1 MSMSK
6 YPHFNI
12 LSREEEY
19 ELAVQAANGN
29 AKARNLLVLSNIP
42 YAIKYSRSFK
52 GYNFDDEDLVQIGLI
67 GLIEAVDKFDFEK
80 GFRIITYA
88 KNWIRKEIMDAAGKS
103 LKNPACPINR
113 KNDPDFDE
121 EAFLSSLCDNS
132 KNSVEEECINN
143 EMIGNMKKA
152 LTSLSSKEA
161 DILTRHYG
169 LNYKEPQAFSEIAE
183 SYGLSKARIHQLEQA
198 ALSTLKNELDG
209 LHDFYDLCA

>member
-1 MSMSK
+1 MAMSK

-12 LSREEEY
+12 LSREEEF

-42 YAIKYSRSFK
+42 YAIKYSRSFRH
-52 GYNFDDEDLVQIGLI
+52 YNFDDEDLVQIALI

-113 KNDPDFDE
+113 NDNPDFDE
-121 EAFLSSLCDNS
+121 EEFLSSLCDNS
-132 KNSVEEECINN
+132 KNSVEEECLNN
-143 EMIGNMKKA
+143 EISERMKKA
-152 LTSLSSKEA
+152 LNFLPSKQA

-169 LNYKEPQAFSEIAE
+169 LTYKEPQSFNEIAE
-183 SYGLSKARIHQLEQA
+183 SYGLTKARIHQIEQQA
-198 ALSTLKNELDG
+198 FSTLRNELGD
-209 LHDFYDLCA
+209 LYDLCA

>member
-12 LSREEEY
+12 LSREEEF
-19 ELAVQAANGN
+19 ELAAQAANGN
-29 AKARNLLVLSNIP
+29 AKARKLLILSNIP

-113 KNDPDFDE
+113 NDDPEFDE
-121 EAFLSSLCDNS
+121 EEFLSSLCDNS
-132 KNSVEEECINN
+132 KNTVEEECLNN
-143 EMIGNMKKA
+143 EISERMKKA
-152 LTSLSSKEA
+152 LNFLPSKQA

-169 LNYKEPQAFSEIAE
+169 LTYKEPQSFNEIAE
-183 SYGLSKARIHQLEQA
+183 SYGLTKARIHQIEQQA
-198 ALSTLKNELDG
+198 FSTLKNELGD
-209 LHDFYDLCA
+209 LYDLCA

>member
-12 LSREEEY
+12 LSREEEF

-29 AKARNLLVLSNIP
+29 AKARKLLILSNIP
-42 YAIKYSRSFK
+42 YAIKYSRSFRR
-52 GYNFDDEDLVQIGLI
+52 YNFDDEDLVQIALI

-113 KNDPDFDE
+113 NDDPEFDE
-121 EAFLSSLCDNS
+121 EEFLSSLCDNS
-132 KNSVEEECINN
+132 KNTVEEECLNN
-143 EMIGNMKKA
+143 EISERMKKA
-152 LTSLSSKEA
+152 LNFLPSKQA

-169 LNYKEPQAFSEIAE
+169 LTYKEPQSFNEIAE
-183 SYGLSKARIHQLEQA
+183 SYGLTKARIHQIEQQA
-198 ALSTLKNELDG
+198 FSTLKNELGD
-209 LHDFYDLCA
+209 LYDLCA

>member
-12 LSREEEY
+12 LSREEEF
-19 ELAVQAANGN
+19 ELAIQAANGN

-42 YAIKYSRSFK
+42 YAIKYSRSFRR
-52 GYNFDDEDLVQIGLI
+52 YNFDDEDLVQIGLI

-113 KNDPDFDE
+113 NNDPEFDE
-121 EAFLSSLCDNS
+121 EEFLSSLCDNS
-132 KNSVEEECINN
+132 KNTVEEECINN
-143 EMIGNMKKA
+143 EISERMKKA
-152 LTSLSSKEA
+152 LNFLPSKQA

-169 LNYKEPQAFSEIAE
+169 LTYKEPQSFNEIAE
-183 SYGLSKARIHQLEQA
+183 SYGLTKARIHQIEQQA
-198 ALSTLKNELDG
+198 FSTLRNELGD
-209 LHDFYDLCA
+209 LYDLCA

>member
-12 LSREEEY
+12 LSREEEF
-19 ELAVQAANGN
+19 ELAVQATNGN
-29 AKARNLLVLSNIP
+29 AKARKLLILSNIP
-42 YAIKYSRSFK
+42 YAIKYSRSFRR
-52 GYNFDDEDLVQIGLI
+52 YNFDDEDLVQIALI

-113 KNDPDFDE
+113 NDDPEFDE
-121 EAFLSSLCDNS
+121 EEFLSSLCDNS
-132 KNSVEEECINN
+132 KNTVEEECLNN
-143 EMIGNMKKA
+143 EISERMKKA
-152 LTSLSSKEA
+152 LNFLPSKQA

-169 LNYKEPQAFSEIAE
+169 LTYKEPQSFSEIAE
-183 SYGLSKARIHQLEQA
+183 SYGLTKARIHQIEQQA
-198 ALSTLKNELDG
+198 FSTLKNELG
-209 LHDFYDLCA
+209 DLYKLSA

>member
-12 LSREEEY
+12 LSREEEF

-29 AKARNLLVLSNIP
+29 EKARKLLILSNIP
-42 YAIKYSRSFK
+42 YAIKYSRSFRR
-52 GYNFDDEDLVQIGLI
+52 YNFDDEDLVQIALI

-113 KNDPDFDE
+113 NDDPEFDE

-132 KNSVEEECINN
+132 KNTVEEECLNN
-143 EMIGNMKKA
+143 EISERIKKA
-152 LTSLSSKEA
+152 LNFLPSKQA

-169 LNYKEPQAFSEIAE
+169 LTYKEPQSFNEIAE
-183 SYGLSKARIHQLEQA
+183 SYGLTKARIHQIEQQA
-198 ALSTLKNELDG
+198 FSTLRNELGD
-209 LHDFYDLCA
+209 LYDLCA

>member
-12 LSREEEY
+12 LSREEEF

-29 AKARNLLVLSNIP
+29 AKARNLLILSNIP
-42 YAIKYSRSFK
+42 YAIKYSRSFR
-52 GYNFDDEDLVQIGLI
+52 GYNFDDDDLVQIALI

-113 KNDPDFDE
+113 NDDPEFDE
-121 EAFLSSLCDNS
+121 EEFLSSLCDNS
-132 KNSVEEECINN
+132 KNTVEEECINN
-143 EMIGNMKKA
+143 EMTVRVKEA
-152 LTSLSSKEA
+152 LASLPSKQA

-169 LNYKEPQAFSEIAE
+169 LTYKEPQSFNEIAE
-183 SYGLSKARIHQLEQA
+183 SYGLTKARIHQIEQQA
-198 ALSTLKNELDG
+198 FSTLKNELGD
-209 LHDFYDLCA
+209 LYDLCA

>member
-1 MSMSK
+1 MSK

-12 LSREEEY
+12 LSREEEF

-29 AKARNLLVLSNIP
+29 AKARKLLILSNIP
-42 YAIKYSRSFK
+42 YAIKYSRSFRR
-52 GYNFDDEDLVQIGLI
+52 YNFDDEDLVQIGLI

-113 KNDPDFDE
+113 NDDPEFDE
-121 EAFLSSLCDNS
+121 EEFLSSLCDNS
-132 KNSVEEECINN
+132 KNTVEEECLNN
-143 EMIGNMKKA
+143 EISERMKKA
-152 LTSLSSKEA
+152 LNFLPSKQA

-169 LNYKEPQAFSEIAE
+169 LTYKEPQSFNEIAE
-183 SYGLSKARIHQLEQA
+183 SYGLTKARIHQIEQQA
-198 ALSTLKNELDG
+198 FSTLRNELGD
-209 LHDFYDLCA
+209 LYDLCA

>member
-12 LSREEEY
+12 LSREEEF

-42 YAIKYSRSFK
+42 YAIKYSRSFRH
-52 GYNFDDEDLVQIGLI
+52 YNFDDEDLVQIALI

-113 KNDPDFDE
+113 NDNPDFDE
-121 EAFLSSLCDNS
+121 EEFLSSLCDNS
-132 KNSVEEECINN
+132 KNTVEEECLNN
-143 EMIGNMKKA
+143 EISERMKKA
-152 LTSLSSKEA
+152 LNFLPSKQA

-169 LNYKEPQAFSEIAE
+169 LTYKEPQSFNEIAE
-183 SYGLSKARIHQLEQA
+183 SYGLTKARIHQIEQQA
-198 ALSTLKNELDG
+198 FSTLKNELGD
-209 LHDFYDLCA
+209 LYDLCA

>member
-1 MSMSK
+1 MSMFN

-12 LSREEEY
+12 LTREEEY

-29 AKARNLLVLSNIP
+29 TKARNLLILSNIP

-52 GYNFDDEDLVQIGLI
+52 GYKFDDEDLVQIALI

-113 KNDPDFDE
+113 NDDPEFE
-121 EAFLSSLCDNS
+121 EEEFLSSLCDNS
-132 KNSVEEECINN
+132 KNTVEEECLNN
-143 EMIGNMKKA
+143 EISERMKKA
-152 LTSLSSKEA
+152 LNFLPSKQA

-169 LNYKEPQAFSEIAE
+169 LTDKEPQSFNEIAE
-183 SYGLSKARIHQLEQA
+183 S
-198 ALSTLKNELDG
+198 
-209 LHDFYDLCA
+209 

>member
-12 LSREEEY
+12 LSREEEF

-113 KNDPDFDE
+113 NNDPEFDE
-121 EAFLSSLCDNS
+121 EEFLSSLCDNS
-132 KNSVEEECINN
+132 KNTVEEECINN
-143 EMIGNMKKA
+143 EMTVRVKEA
-152 LTSLSSKEA
+152 LASLPSKQA

-169 LNYKEPQAFSEIAE
+169 LTYKEPQSFNEIAE
-183 SYGLSKARIHQLEQA
+183 SYGLTKARIHQIEQQA
-198 ALSTLKNELDG
+198 FSTLKNELVD
-209 LHDFYDLCA
+209 LYDLCA

>member
-12 LSREEEY
+12 LSREEEF
-19 ELAVQAANGN
+19 ELAIQAANGN
-29 AKARNLLVLSNIP
+29 AKARKLLILSNIP
-42 YAIKYSRSFK
+42 YAIKYSRSFRR
-52 GYNFDDEDLVQIGLI
+52 YNFDDEDLVQIALI

-113 KNDPDFDE
+113 NDNPDFDE
-121 EAFLSSLCDNS
+121 EEFLSSLCDNS
-132 KNSVEEECINN
+132 KNSVEEECLNN
-143 EMIGNMKKA
+143 EISERMKKA
-152 LTSLSSKEA
+152 LNFLPSKQA

-169 LNYKEPQAFSEIAE
+169 LTYKEPQSFNEIAE
-183 SYGLSKARIHQLEQA
+183 SYGLTKARIHQIEQQA
-198 ALSTLKNELDG
+198 FSTLKNELGD
-209 LHDFYDLCA
+209 LYDLCA

>member
-12 LSREEEY
+12 LSREEEF

-29 AKARNLLVLSNIP
+29 AKARKLLILSNIP
-42 YAIKYSRSFK
+42 FAIKYSRSFR
-52 GYNFDDEDLVQIGLI
+52 GYNFDDEDLVQIALI

-113 KNDPDFDE
+113 NDDPEFDE
-121 EAFLSSLCDNS
+121 EEFLSSLCDNS
-132 KNSVEEECINN
+132 KNTVEEECLNN
-143 EMIGNMKKA
+143 EISERMKKA
-152 LTSLSSKEA
+152 LNFLPSKQA

-169 LNYKEPQAFSEIAE
+169 LTYKEPQAFSEIAE
-183 SYGLSKARIHQLEQA
+183 SYGLSKARVHQIEQQA
-198 ALSTLKNELDG
+198 FSTLRNELGD
-209 LHDFYDLCA
+209 LYDLCA

>member
-12 LSREEEY
+12 LSREEEF
-19 ELAVQAANGN
+19 ELAVQAAKGN

-52 GYNFDDEDLVQIGLI
+52 GYNFDDEDLVQIALI

-113 KNDPDFDE
+113 NDDPEFDE
-121 EAFLSSLCDNS
+121 EEFLSSLCDNS
-132 KNSVEEECINN
+132 KNTVEEECVNN
-143 EMIGNMKKA
+143 EISERVKKA
-152 LTSLSSKEA
+152 LNFLPSKQA

-169 LNYKEPQAFSEIAE
+169 LTYKEPQSFNEIAE
-183 SYGLSKARIHQLEQA
+183 SYGLTKARIHQIEQQA
-198 ALSTLKNELDG
+198 FSTLKNELGD
-209 LHDFYDLCA
+209 LYDLCA

>member
-12 LSREEEY
+12 LSREEEF

-29 AKARNLLVLSNIP
+29 AKARKLLILSNIP
-42 YAIKYSRSFK
+42 YAIKYSRSFRR
-52 GYNFDDEDLVQIGLI
+52 YNFDDEDLVQIALI

-113 KNDPDFDE
+113 NDDPEFDE

-132 KNSVEEECINN
+132 KNTVEEECVNN
-143 EMIGNMKKA
+143 EISERMKKA
-152 LTSLSSKEA
+152 LNFLPSKQA

-169 LNYKEPQAFSEIAE
+169 LTYKEPQSFNEIAE
-183 SYGLSKARIHQLEQA
+183 SYGLTKARIHQIEQQA
-198 ALSTLKNELDG
+198 FSTLKNELG
-209 LHDFYDLCA
+209 DLYKLSA

>member
-1 MSMSK
+1 MSK

-12 LSREEEY
+12 LSREEEF

-42 YAIKYSRSFK
+42 YAIKYSRSFRR
-52 GYNFDDEDLVQIGLI
+52 YNFDDEDLVQIGLI

-113 KNDPDFDE
+113 NDDPEFDE
-121 EAFLSSLCDNS
+121 EEFLSSLCDNS
-132 KNSVEEECINN
+132 KNTVEEECINN
-143 EMIGNMKKA
+143 EMTVRVKEA
-152 LTSLSSKEA
+152 LASLPSKQA

-169 LNYKEPQAFSEIAE
+169 LTYKEPQSFNEIAE
-183 SYGLSKARIHQLEQA
+183 SYGLTKARIHQIEQQA
-198 ALSTLKNELDG
+198 FSTLRNELGD
-209 LHDFYDLCA
+209 LYDLCA

>member
-12 LSREEEY
+12 LSREEEF

-29 AKARNLLVLSNIP
+29 AKARKLLILSNIP

-52 GYNFDDEDLVQIGLI
+52 GYKFDDEDLIQIGLI

-113 KNDPDFDE
+113 NDDPEFDE
-121 EAFLSSLCDNS
+121 EEFLSSLCDNS
-132 KNSVEEECINN
+132 KNTVEEECLNN
-143 EMIGNMKKA
+143 EISERMKKA
-152 LTSLSSKEA
+152 LNFLPSKQA

-169 LNYKEPQAFSEIAE
+169 LTYKEPQSFNEIAE
-183 SYGLSKARIHQLEQA
+183 SYGLTKARIHQIEQQA
-198 ALSTLKNELDG
+198 FSTLKNELGD
-209 LHDFYDLCA
+209 LYDLCA

>member
-12 LSREEEY
+12 LSREEEF

-42 YAIKYSRSFK
+42 YAIKYSRSFRR
-52 GYNFDDEDLVQIGLI
+52 YNFDDEDLVQIALI

-113 KNDPDFDE
+113 NDNPDFDE
-121 EAFLSSLCDNS
+121 EEFLSSLCDNS
-132 KNSVEEECINN
+132 KNSVEEECLNN
-143 EMIGNMKKA
+143 EISERMKKA
-152 LTSLSSKEA
+152 LDFLPSKQA

-169 LNYKEPQAFSEIAE
+169 LTYKEPQSFNEIAE
-183 SYGLSKARIHQLEQA
+183 SYGLTKARIHQIEQQA
-198 ALSTLKNELDG
+198 FSTLRNELG
-209 LHDFYDLCA
+209 DLYKLSA

>member
-1 MSMSK
+1 MSMFN

-12 LSREEEY
+12 LTREEEY

-113 KNDPDFDE
+113 NDDPEFDE
-121 EAFLSSLCDNS
+121 EEFLSSLCDNS
-132 KNSVEEECINN
+132 KNTVEEECINN
-143 EMIGNMKKA
+143 EMTVRVKEA
-152 LTSLSSKEA
+152 LASLPSKQA

-169 LNYKEPQAFSEIAE
+169 LTYQDPQAFSEIAE
-183 SYGLSKARIHQLEQA
+183 SYGLTKARIHQIEQQA
-198 ALSTLKNELDG
+198 FSTLKNELGD
-209 LHDFYDLCA
+209 LYDLCA

>member
-1 MSMSK
+1 MSMFN

-12 LSREEEY
+12 LTREEEY

-67 GLIEAVDKFDFEK
+67 GLTEAVDKFDFEK

-88 KNWIRKEIMDAAGKS
+88 KNWIRKEIMDATGKT

-113 KNDPDFDE
+113 NDDPEFDE
-121 EAFLSSLCDNS
+121 EEFLSSLCDNS
-132 KNSVEEECINN
+132 KNTVEEECLNN
-143 EMIGNMKKA
+143 EISERMKKA
-152 LTSLSSKEA
+152 LNFLPSKQA

-169 LNYKEPQAFSEIAE
+169 LTYKEPQSFNEIAE
-183 SYGLSKARIHQLEQA
+183 SYGLTKARIHQIEQQ
-198 ALSTLKNELDG
+198 ALSTLKNELVD
-209 LHDFYDLCA
+209 LYDLCA

>member
-12 LSREEEY
+12 LSREEEF

-67 GLIEAVDKFDFEK
+67 GLIEAVDKFDFEI

-113 KNDPDFDE
+113 NDDPDFDE
-121 EAFLSSLCDNS
+121 EEFLSSLCDNS
-132 KNSVEEECINN
+132 KNTVEEECLNN
-143 EMIGNMKKA
+143 EISERMKKA
-152 LTSLSSKEA
+152 LNFLPSKQA

-169 LNYKEPQAFSEIAE
+169 LTYKEPQSFNEIAE
-183 SYGLSKARIHQLEQA
+183 SYGLTKARIHQIEQQA
-198 ALSTLKNELDG
+198 FSTLKNELG
-209 LHDFYDLCA
+209 DLYKLSA

>member
-12 LSREEEY
+12 LSREEEF

-42 YAIKYSRSFK
+42 YAIKYSRSFRR
-52 GYNFDDEDLVQIGLI
+52 YNFDDEDLVQIGLI

-113 KNDPDFDE
+113 NDDPEFDE
-121 EAFLSSLCDNS
+121 EEFLSSLCDNS
-132 KNSVEEECINN
+132 KNSVEEECLNN
-143 EMIGNMKKA
+143 EISERMKKA
-152 LTSLSSKEA
+152 LNFLPSKQA

-169 LNYKEPQAFSEIAE
+169 LTYKEPQSFNEIAE
-183 SYGLSKARIHQLEQA
+183 SYGLTKARIHQIEQQA
-198 ALSTLKNELDG
+198 FSTLRNELG
-209 LHDFYDLCA
+209 DLYKLSA

>member
-19 ELAVQAANGN
+19 ELAIQAANGN

-42 YAIKYSRSFK
+42 YAIKYSRSFRR
-52 GYNFDDEDLVQIGLI
+52 YNFDDEDLVQIALI

-113 KNDPDFDE
+113 NDDPEFDE
-121 EAFLSSLCDNS
+121 EEFLSSLCDNS
-132 KNSVEEECINN
+132 KNTVEEECLNN
-143 EMIGNMKKA
+143 EISERMKKA
-152 LTSLSSKEA
+152 LNFLPSKQA

-169 LNYKEPQAFSEIAE
+169 LTYKEPQSFNEIAE
-183 SYGLSKARIHQLEQA
+183 SYGLTKARIHQIEQQA
-198 ALSTLKNELDG
+198 FSTLRNELGD
-209 LHDFYDLCA
+209 LYDLCA

>member
-12 LSREEEY
+12 LSREEEF

-42 YAIKYSRSFK
+42 YAIKYSRSFRR
-52 GYNFDDEDLVQIGLI
+52 YNFDDEDLVQIGLI

-113 KNDPDFDE
+113 NNDPEFDE
-121 EAFLSSLCDNS
+121 EEFLSSLCDNS
-132 KNSVEEECINN
+132 KNTVEEECINN
-143 EMIGNMKKA
+143 EISERMKKA
-152 LTSLSSKEA
+152 LNFLPSKQA

-169 LNYKEPQAFSEIAE
+169 LTYKEPQSFNEIAE
-183 SYGLSKARIHQLEQA
+183 SYGLTKARIHQIEQQA
-198 ALSTLKNELDG
+198 FSTLRNELGD
-209 LHDFYDLCA
+209 LYDLCA

>member
-1 MSMSK
+1 MSK

-12 LSREEEY
+12 LSREEEFN
-19 ELAVQAANGN
+19 LAVQAAKGN

-52 GYNFDDEDLVQIGLI
+52 GYNFDDEDLVQIALI

-113 KNDPDFDE
+113 NDDPEFDE
-121 EAFLSSLCDNS
+121 EEFLSSLCDNS
-132 KNSVEEECINN
+132 KNTVEEECLNN
-143 EMIGNMKKA
+143 EISERMKKA
-152 LTSLSSKEA
+152 LNFLPSKQA

-169 LNYKEPQAFSEIAE
+169 LTYKEPQSFNEIAE
-183 SYGLSKARIHQLEQA
+183 SYGLTKARIHQIEQQA
-198 ALSTLKNELDG
+198 FSTLRNELG
-209 LHDFYDLCA
+209 DLYKLSA

>member
-12 LSREEEY
+12 LSREEEFN
-19 ELAVQAANGN
+19 LAVQAAKGN

-52 GYNFDDEDLVQIGLI
+52 GYNFDDEDLVQIALI

-113 KNDPDFDE
+113 NDDPEFDE
-121 EAFLSSLCDNS
+121 EEFLSSLCDNS
-132 KNSVEEECINN
+132 KNTVEEECVNN
-143 EMIGNMKKA
+143 EISERVKKA
-152 LTSLSSKEA
+152 LNFLPSKQA

-169 LNYKEPQAFSEIAE
+169 LTYKEPQSFNEIAE
-183 SYGLSKARIHQLEQA
+183 SYGLTKARIHQIEQQA
-198 ALSTLKNELDG
+198 FSTLKNELG
-209 LHDFYDLCA
+209 DLYKLSA

>member
-12 LSREEEY
+12 LSREEEF

-29 AKARNLLVLSNIP
+29 AKARKLLILSNIP
-42 YAIKYSRSFK
+42 FAIKYSRSFR
-52 GYNFDDEDLVQIGLI
+52 GYNFDDEDLVQIALI

-113 KNDPDFDE
+113 NDDSEFDE
-121 EAFLSSLCDNS
+121 EEFLSSLCDNS
-132 KNSVEEECINN
+132 KNTVEEECLNN
-143 EMIGNMKKA
+143 EISERMKKA
-152 LTSLSSKEA
+152 LNFLPSKQA

-169 LNYKEPQAFSEIAE
+169 LTYKEPQAFSEIAE
-183 SYGLSKARIHQLEQA
+183 SYGLSKARVHQIEQQA
-198 ALSTLKNELDG
+198 FSTLRNELGD
-209 LHDFYDLCA
+209 LYDLCA

>member
-12 LSREEEY
+12 LSREEEF

-29 AKARNLLVLSNIP
+29 AKARKLLILSNIP
-42 YAIKYSRSFK
+42 YAIKYSRSFRR
-52 GYNFDDEDLVQIGLI
+52 YNFDDEDLVQIALI

-88 KNWIRKEIMDAAGKS
+88 KNWIRKEIMDATGKS

-113 KNDPDFDE
+113 NDDPDFDE
-121 EAFLSSLCDNS
+121 EEFLSSLCDNS
-132 KNSVEEECINN
+132 KNTVEEECINN
-143 EMIGNMKKA
+143 EMTVRVKEA
-152 LTSLSSKEA
+152 LALLPSKQA

-169 LNYKEPQAFSEIAE
+169 LTYKEPQSFNEIAE
-183 SYGLSKARIHQLEQA
+183 SYGLTKARIHQIEQQA
-198 ALSTLKNELDG
+198 FSTLKNELGD
-209 LHDFYDLCA
+209 LYDLCA

>member
-12 LSREEEY
+12 LSREEEFN
-19 ELAVQAANGN
+19 LAVQAAKGN

-52 GYNFDDEDLVQIGLI
+52 GYNFDDEDLVQIALI

-113 KNDPDFDE
+113 NDDPEFDE
-121 EAFLSSLCDNS
+121 EEFLSSLCDNS
-132 KNSVEEECINN
+132 KNTVEEECVNN
-143 EMIGNMKKA
+143 EISERVKKA
-152 LTSLSSKEA
+152 LNFLPSKQA

-169 LNYKEPQAFSEIAE
+169 LTYKEPQSFNEIAE
-183 SYGLSKARIHQLEQA
+183 SYGLTKARIHQIEQQA
-198 ALSTLKNELDG
+198 FSTLKNELGD
-209 LHDFYDLCA
+209 LYDLCA

>member
-12 LSREEEY
+12 LSREEEF

-113 KNDPDFDE
+113 NDDPEFDE
-121 EAFLSSLCDNS
+121 EEFLSSLCDNS
-132 KNSVEEECINN
+132 KNTVEEECLNN
-143 EMIGNMKKA
+143 EISERMKKA
-152 LTSLSSKEA
+152 LNFLPSKQA

-169 LNYKEPQAFSEIAE
+169 LTYKEPQSFNEIAE
-183 SYGLSKARIHQLEQA
+183 SYGLTKARIHQIEQQA
-198 ALSTLKNELDG
+198 FSTLKNELGD
-209 LHDFYDLCA
+209 LYDLCA

>member
-29 AKARNLLVLSNIP
+29 AKARKLLILSNIP
-42 YAIKYSRSFK
+42 YAIKYSRSFR
-52 GYNFDDEDLVQIGLI
+52 GYNFDDDDLVQIGLI

-113 KNDPDFDE
+113 NDDPEFDE

-132 KNSVEEECINN
+132 KNTVEEECINN
-143 EMIGNMKKA
+143 EMTVRVKEA
-152 LTSLSSKEA
+152 LASLPSKQA

-169 LNYKEPQAFSEIAE
+169 LTYKEPQSFNEIAE
-183 SYGLSKARIHQLEQA
+183 SYGLTKARIHQIEQQA
-198 ALSTLKNELDG
+198 FSTLKNELGD
-209 LHDFYDLCA
+209 LYDLCA

>member
-12 LSREEEY
+12 LSREEEF

-29 AKARNLLVLSNIP
+29 AKARKLLILSNIP
-42 YAIKYSRSFK
+42 YAIKYSRSFRR
-52 GYNFDDEDLVQIGLI
+52 YNFDDEDLVQIALI

-113 KNDPDFDE
+113 NDDPEFDE

-132 KNSVEEECINN
+132 KNSVEEECVNN
-143 EMIGNMKKA
+143 EISERMKKA
-152 LTSLSSKEA
+152 LNFLPSKQA

-169 LNYKEPQAFSEIAE
+169 LTYKEPQSFNEIAE
-183 SYGLSKARIHQLEQA
+183 SYGLTKARIHQIEQQ
-198 ALSTLKNELDG
+198 ALSTLKNELVD
-209 LHDFYDLCA
+209 LYDLCA

>member
-12 LSREEEY
+12 LSREEEFN
-19 ELAVQAANGN
+19 LAVQAAKGN

-52 GYNFDDEDLVQIGLI
+52 GYNFDDEDLVQIALI

-113 KNDPDFDE
+113 NDDPEFDE
-121 EAFLSSLCDNS
+121 EEFLSSLCDNS
-132 KNSVEEECINN
+132 KNTVEEECLNN
-143 EMIGNMKKA
+143 EISERMKKA
-152 LTSLSSKEA
+152 LNFLPSKQA

-169 LNYKEPQAFSEIAE
+169 LTYKEPQSFNEIAE
-183 SYGLSKARIHQLEQA
+183 SYGLTKARIHQIEQQA
-198 ALSTLKNELDG
+198 FSTLRNELG
-209 LHDFYDLCA
+209 DLYKLSA

>member
-6 YPHFNI
+6 YPHFDI
-12 LSREEEY
+12 LSREEEFN
-19 ELAVQAANGN
+19 LAVQAAKGN

-42 YAIKYSRSFK
+42 YAIKYSRSFRR
-52 GYNFDDEDLVQIGLI
+52 YNFDDEDLVQIALI

-113 KNDPDFDE
+113 NDDPEFDE
-121 EAFLSSLCDNS
+121 EEFLSSLCDNS
-132 KNSVEEECINN
+132 KNTVEEECLNN
-143 EMIGNMKKA
+143 EISERMKKA
-152 LTSLSSKEA
+152 LNFLPSKQA

-169 LNYKEPQAFSEIAE
+169 LTYKEPQSFNEIAE
-183 SYGLSKARIHQLEQA
+183 SYGLTKARIHQIEQQA
-198 ALSTLKNELDG
+198 FSTLKNELG
-209 LHDFYDLCA
+209 DLYELSA

>member
-12 LSREEEY
+12 LSREEEF

-113 KNDPDFDE
+113 NDDPDFDE
-121 EAFLSSLCDNS
+121 EEFLSSLCDNS
-132 KNSVEEECINN
+132 KNTVEEECLNN
-143 EMIGNMKKA
+143 EISERMKKA
-152 LTSLSSKEA
+152 LNFLPSKQA

-169 LNYKEPQAFSEIAE
+169 LTYKEPQSFNEIAE
-183 SYGLSKARIHQLEQA
+183 SYGLTKARIHQIEQQA
-198 ALSTLKNELDG
+198 FSTLKNELG
-209 LHDFYDLCA
+209 DLYKLSA